1 MSLINRMLQDLDSR
15 HATSGKA
22 SGLHDDV
29 RPLPAAR
36 GVRWPLWL
44 GAALGLFALAGGAW
58 FAQEI
63 RLAPV
68 QAPAPSVALAMVPE
82 TAAPVPLPVPVSEP
96 ASELP
101 PPPVPAVAPVAP
113 APLPEAVQ
121 APAPQPARPASSGER
136 VPKLRLTTDL
146 RLPADAESAS
156 PRSAPPPS
164 VQAQSPSPSQPLAP
178 AAGVAALPPPATEK
192 PVPRS
197 AASPVIEKTPVAGS
211 PRERAES
218 DYRKAIG
225 VLNQGRTQE
234 AVDLLQHA
242 LRIDAEHGASRQ
254 LLFKLLHEARRTD
267 EAAQL
272 LREGLQVQPAQIAWA
287 MSLARLQVDRG
298 DFNGAW
304 HTLQASLPAA
314 GSSADYHGFAAHVLQ
329 RLGRHKEAAAR
340 YETAARLA
348 PGDGR
353 WWLGLGL
360 ALESDGR
367 PAEARDAFAHARA
380 SGTLSADLLAIVE
393 QKLR

>member
-15 HATSGKA
+15 HATSGRA

-58 FAQEI
+58 YAQEM
-63 RLAPV
+63 RLAPP
-68 QAPAPSVALAMVPE
+68 QAPAPSAAVAMAREM
-82 TAAPVPLPVPVSEP
+82 AAPAPVSVPVLEP
-96 ASELP
+96 APEALSP
-101 PPPVPAVAPVAP
+101 SVPAAAPVAP
-113 APLPEAVQ
+113 APLPEAVRP
-121 APAPQPARPASSGER
+121 PAPLAVRPVSSGER

-146 RLPADAESAS
+146 RLPADAEAAS

-164 VQAQSPSPSQPLAP
+164 VQAQSPSPSQAP
-178 AAGVAALPPPATEK
+178 AAGSAALPPPVAEK

-211 PRERAES
+211 PRERAEA

-314 GSSADYHGFAAHVLQ
+314 GSSADYHGFAGHVLQ

>member
-15 HATSGKA
+15 HATSGRA

-36 GVRWPLWL
+36 GARWPLWL
-44 GAALGLFALAGGAW
+44 GAALGLSAMAGGAW
-58 FAQEI
+58 YAQEL
-63 RLAPV
+63 RLAPSP
-68 QAPAPSVALAMVPE
+68 APAPSVAVAMVSE
-82 TAAPVPLPVPVSEP
+82 TAASAPVPAFEPASEAPPQAVPAAAPVPPVPQP
-96 ASELP
+96 A
-101 PPPVPAVAPVAP
+101 AI
-113 APLPEAVQ
+113 Q
-121 APAPQPARPASSGER
+121 APAPQPARPVSSGER
-136 VPKLRLTTDL
+136 VPKLRMTTDL
-146 RLPADAESAS
+146 RLPADVEAAS

-164 VQAQSPSPSQPLAP
+164 VQTQSPSQLQAP
-178 AAGVAALPPPATEK
+178 AGVAALPPSMAEK
-192 PVPRS
+192 AVPLPRS
-197 AASPVIEKTPVAGS
+197 AASPAIEKTPVAGS
-211 PRERAES
+211 PRERAEA

-242 LRIDAEHGASRQ
+242 LRIDTEHGASRQ

-314 GSSADYHGFAAHVLQ
+314 GGSADYHGFAAHVLQ
-329 RLGRHKEAAAR
+329 RLGRHKEAATR

-367 PAEARDAFAHARA
+367 PAEAREAFAHARA

>member
-1 MSLINRMLQDLDSR
+1 LVSA
-15 HATSGKA
+15 AT
-22 SGLHDDV
+22 
-29 RPLPAAR
+29 
-36 GVRWPLWL
+36 
-44 GAALGLFALAGGAW
+44 
-58 FAQEI
+58 
-63 RLAPV
+63 
-68 QAPAPSVALAMVPE
+68 
-82 TAAPVPLPVPVSEP
+82 
-96 ASELP
+96 
-101 PPPVPAVAPVAP
+101 PVAP
-113 APLPEAVQ
+113 APQPEAIQ
-121 APAPQPARPASSGER
+121 APTPAPQPVRPASSGER

-146 RLPADAESAS
+146 RLSADAEAAS
-156 PRSAPPPS
+156 RRSAPPPP
-164 VQAQSPSPSQPLAP
+164 VQAQSPSQPQAP
-178 AAGVAALPPPATEK
+178 AAGVAALPPPVAEK

-197 AASPVIEKTPVAGS
+197 AASPVIEKTPAAGS
-211 PRERAES
+211 PRDRAEA

-234 AVDLLQHA
+234 AADLLQHA
-242 LRIDAEHGASRQ
+242 LRIDAEHGAARQ

-314 GSSADYHGFAAHVLQ
+314 GNSADYQGFAAHVLQ
-329 RLGRHKEAAAR
+329 RLGSHKEAATR
-340 YETAARLA
+340 YETATRLA

-367 PAEARDAFAHARA
+367 PAEAREAFAHARA
-380 SGTLSADLLAIVE
+380 SGTLSAELLAIVE